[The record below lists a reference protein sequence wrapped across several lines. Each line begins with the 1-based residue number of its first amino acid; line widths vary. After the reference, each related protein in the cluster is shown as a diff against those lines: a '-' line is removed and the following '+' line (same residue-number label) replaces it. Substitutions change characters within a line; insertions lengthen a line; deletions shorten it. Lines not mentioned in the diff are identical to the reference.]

1 MAPSEGL
8 SKVLK
13 VARGNKGNDDLSRTS
28 TANETTSSD
37 RSGARGSIDRAL
49 EKLKDNIRNTSD
61 VSEGRRNS
69 QDSTKLSR
77 IISKTKRKKRREA
90 RGHDDNMPSTAGGAI
105 DAGGGQTLDVNP
117 SQESLGLDHS
127 GGSSLLTEDSD
138 VEV

>member
-8 SKVLK
+8 SKVLH
-13 VARGNKGNDDLSRTS
+13 VGRGSKANDELSRVS

-49 EKLKDNIRNTSD
+49 DKLKDNIRGTGD
-61 VSEGRRNS
+61 GSEPG

-77 IISKTKRKKRREA
+77 IISKTKRKKRKLAIRHA
-90 RGHDDNMPSTAGGAI
+90 DNRPSVPGGPV
-105 DAGGGQTLDVNP
+105 DTEHGQTLEINP
-117 SQESLGLDHS
+117 SQESLGLEHS

-138 VEV
+138 VEA